1 MPHTR
6 VGDRDEVTPPGPFTA
21 NPQWQPPRGID
32 EHIVPLCK
40 LVNAQPGMR
49 TVGSCSGHGRK
60 NGSVQIEVVG
70 IPPLRRLVE
79 AMGKADRWNLLW
91 VPVYLTIIFQPD
103 VMGSSD
109 FSKTPYLWGLEM
121 VIHNKPTPEQLNN
134 LRRRLQS
141 AFRRLADN
149 STIS

>member
-1 MPHTR
+1 MTR
-6 VGDRDEVTPPGPFTA
+6 NRVRDAYEFTPPGPFTA
-21 NPQWQPPRGID
+21 NPQWQPPPGID
-32 EHIVPLCK
+32 EHIIPLCQ

-70 IPPLRRLVE
+70 IPALRRLVE
-79 AMGKADRWNLLW
+79 AMGKADHWSLQW
-91 VPVYLTIIFQPD
+91 VPADLTIIFQPD

-109 FSKTPYLWGLEM
+109 FSRTPYVWDLEM
-121 VIHNKPTPEQLNN
+121 VIHNKPTPEQLKN

-141 AFRRLADN
+141 AFRRL
-149 STIS
+149 